1 MFQYEILAYSIHA
14 KTKKVK
20 KKKKHLKHWLQ
31 RGMRNLNYQMDHI
44 LYQVLKIIFNI
55 SSKKDKYTDNSP
67 MRKYM

>member
-1 MFQYEILAYSIHA
+1 MFQYEILAYSIRA

-20 KKKKHLKHWLQ
+20 KTINLKHRLQ

-67 MRKYM
+67 IRKYM